1 MKICTIVV
9 TRSKSCSVKTLHS
22 VLKLNIHCLRNN
34 VQNEILYVN
43 DNPFDVVEMIQK
55 TLTKCDRIF
64 FVDFGIGVDEESIK
78 QIFKDHEGIGA
89 LVFPGVKDGIDW
101 GLFKHK
107 VREGSE
113 EPVSQM
119 GLNFD
124 TEVDRKISTDIYTVT
139 NTNARSYVLFTKN
152 IMKNARDKK
161 GNVNLHVKMFEKLR
175 EQKVKIHAFTAS
187 KLVMTYT
194 HECVSNILNAAGVKA
209 N

>member
-1 MKICTIVV
+1 MKFCTLIV
-9 TRSKSCSVKTLHS
+9 TRSKSCSVKTLHTI
-22 VLKLNIHCLRNN
+22 LKMNIHCIQQN

-43 DNPFDVVEMIQK
+43 DDPFEKSEMIK
-55 TLTKCDRIF
+55 KCLSKCDRLF
-64 FVDFGIGVDEESIK
+64 FIDFGINVDEESIK
-78 QIFKDHEGIGA
+78 ELFKPHDGVGV

-124 TEVDRKISTDIYTVT
+124 TEVGQKVSKDIYKVK
-139 NTNARSYVLFTKN
+139 NTEARSWVMFSKNTLKKCKKFTASN
-152 IMKNARDKK
+152 MLNNLRD
-161 GNVNLHVKMFEKLR
+161 ED
-175 EQKVKIHAFTAS
+175 VKIYAFTAS
-187 KLVMTYT
+187 KLIMTYT
-194 HECVSNILNAAGVKA
+194 HECVSNILSAAGVKS